1 MPNEN
6 YQTVRISKEA
16 YEQLSEIKFKK
27 NMSYINILNELI
39 EKEYQN
45 LKEENSNE

>member
-16 YEQLSEIKFKK
+16 YEQLREIKFKK